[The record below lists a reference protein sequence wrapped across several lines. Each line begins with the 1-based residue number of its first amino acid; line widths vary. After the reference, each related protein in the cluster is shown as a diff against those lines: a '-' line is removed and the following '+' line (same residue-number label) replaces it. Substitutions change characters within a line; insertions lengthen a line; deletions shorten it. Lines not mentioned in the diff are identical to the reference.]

1 MSNIRLV
8 GIEVSGFRAFQA
20 PYEVSFRSPLGDPTD
35 VVVIAGPNGS
45 GKSSLLE
52 AVLIAMGRERLIRNS
67 LSRESDADHWR
78 TTIPDIASI
87 VLTFHIDSAP
97 GTELGAYAPCDVRVL
112 RTGAEWRLEL
122 LGGGEGPIRLSD
134 LVRRQFVDER
144 PIEYLSSWRT
154 PFQLGGVRL
163 STLAGEAVEDERYR
177 LYRLKQR
184 IISERAKRAFSTV
197 DASDQRWLDR
207 LNDTWRDWHDS
218 DGTWIDVI
226 PTREAERPYDLFILR
241 DTPEMGPQPICELD
255 RASSGELEWVT
266 LAGQLIV
273 DEFDGLL
280 LIDEPELHLH
290 PQWQAR
296 LLPTL
301 RKLAPKAQILVATHS
316 AYPWDQALPF
326 QRVLLLPANDPRRR
340 EEGS

>member
-1 MSNIRLV
+1 MSNIHLV
-8 GIEVSGFRAFQA
+8 DIRVSGFRAFQR

-35 VVVIAGPNGS
+35 VVVIAGPNGA

-52 AVLIAMGRERLIRNS
+52 AVLLAMGRERLIRNS
-67 LSRESDADHWR
+67 LNRESEDTHWR
-78 TTIPDIASI
+78 TVIPDIASI
-87 VLTFHIDSAP
+87 ALTFHIGSAP
-97 GTELGAYAPCDVRVL
+97 GTELGAYAPCDVRVV

-122 LGGGEGPIRLSD
+122 LGGAEGPKRLSE
-134 LVRRQFVDER
+134 LVRRQFVEER

-154 PFQLGGVRL
+154 PFQLGGVKL
-163 STLAGEAVEDERYR
+163 SALVGEAAEDERYR

-184 IISERAKRAFSTV
+184 IVSERAKRGFSAEDT
-197 DASDQRWLDR
+197 SDRRWLDH
-207 LNDTWRDWHDS
+207 LNDIWRDWHDS
-218 DGTWIDVI
+218 GDTWIDAL
-226 PTREAERPYDLFILR
+226 PTGDAERPYDLFILR
-241 DTPEMGPQPICELD
+241 DTPGMGPQPICELD

-273 DEFDGLL
+273 EEFDGLL

-301 RKLAPKAQILVATHS
+301 RKLVPYSQILVATHS

-326 QRVLLLPANDPRRR
+326 QRVLLLPPHDPRRR
-340 EEGS
+340 GEGL

>member
-8 GIEVSGFRAFQA
+8 DIKVSGFRAFQKS
-20 PYEVSFRSPLGDPTD
+20 YKVSFRSPLGDPTD
-35 VVVIAGPNGS
+35 VLVIAGPNGA

-67 LSRESDADHWR
+67 LSQESDDDHWR
-78 TTIPDIASI
+78 TVIPDIASI
-87 VLTFHIDSAP
+87 ALTFHIRSAP
-97 GTELGAYAPCDVRVL
+97 GTELGAYAPCDVRVV
-112 RTGAEWRLEL
+112 RTVAEWRLEL
-122 LGGGEGPIRLSD
+122 LGGAEGPKRLPE

-163 STLAGEAVEDERYR
+163 SGLAGEEAENERYR

-184 IISERAKRAFSTV
+184 IVSERAKRGFSSE

-207 LNDTWRDWHDS
+207 LNDIWRDWHDS
-218 DGTWIDVI
+218 GDTWIDAL
-226 PTREAERPYDLFILR
+226 PTGEAERPYDLFILR
-241 DTPEMGPQPICELD
+241 DIPEIGPQPMCELD

-273 DEFDGLL
+273 EGFDGLL

-290 PQWQAR
+290 PQWQAK

-301 RKLAPKAQILVATHS
+301 RKLVPQAQILVATHS

-326 QRVLLLPANDPRRR
+326 QRVLLLPAHDPRCRR
-340 EEGS
+340 EGP